1 MSGICS
7 MFNGSRRTLLP
18 LIDLLHVHTS
28 FYEIRVVI
36 LTHKHNKSN
45 IFRLHPDEAGI
56 VNQSY

>member
-1 MSGICS
+1 